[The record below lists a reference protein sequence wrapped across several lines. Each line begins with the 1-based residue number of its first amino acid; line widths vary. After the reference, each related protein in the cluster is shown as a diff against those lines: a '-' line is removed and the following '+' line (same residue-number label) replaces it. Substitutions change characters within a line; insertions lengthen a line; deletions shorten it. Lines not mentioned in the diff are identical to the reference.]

1 MTIISKNVKTAAVGT
16 VFGGSLL
23 LTVGLGVAGAEPAP
37 APPAP
42 GADGLVTVT
51 QGQTAVADG
60 VAIDEAV
67 AKISEL
73 CGAGAP
79 NALDLA
85 QQVDMQGDTQV
96 ACAGLPAGDVLIVQN
111 GAAAPSPVFP
121 EQGPAQQGVD
131 PAQEPAADVPP
142 GSAEGGAPA
151 QAPNPTADP
160 DFGIGGDQQV
170 GEDQGL
176 DTDDEE

>member
-1 MTIISKNVKTAAVGT
+1 MISIRKNFKTAAVGT

-23 LTVGLGVAGAEPAP
+23 FTAGLGVAGAEPSP

-42 GADGLVTVT
+42 APDGLVTVT
-51 QGQTAVADG
+51 QGDTAVADG
-60 VAIDEAV
+60 VAIDQAV
-67 AKISEL
+67 GVVADL
-73 CGAGAP
+73 CGANAP
-79 NALDLA
+79 NALSLA
-85 QQVDMQGDTQV
+85 QQVDIEGGSQV

-111 GAAAPSPVFP
+111 GGAAPSPVFP
-121 EQGPAQQGVD
+121 GQG

-170 GEDQGL
+170 GEDEGL
-176 DTDDEE
+176 TTDEEE